1 MVPVAAA
8 TMTPVPL
15 LGALVYYKFRHLWEK
30 KDGEQVGSYSESCI
44 SHLPIPAKLKI
55 KIIDKKTFE
64 FEFLSQA
71 DEDEDGDEKKQPC
84 KDVEKEAEAAD
95 VPQSES
101 SQKLLPISNGSVA
114 DQTV

>member
-1 MVPVAAA
+1 M
-8 TMTPVPL
+8 
-15 LGALVYYKFRHLWEK
+15 
-30 KDGEQVGSYSESCI
+30 
-44 SHLPIPAKLKI
+44 
-55 KIIDKKTFE
+55 
-64 FEFLSQA
+64 SQA
-71 DEDEDGDEKKQPC
+71 DDEDGDEKKQPC